1 MDGDL
6 VVVEVLPQHLWQCK
20 SSAISHSTTDQGA
33 GNEVAEGTGSNNNNR
48 MMSGRV
54 VGVLQRNTRDF
65 VVALQENK
73 SDRNRSE
80 KVGMRYFL
88 FSHMNF
94 VCSHEVHEM
103 VPILNQNRYYSY
115 VRKIHDG

>member
-20 SSAISHSTTDQGA
+20 SSAISHSTTDQGV
-33 GNEVAEGTGSNNNNR
+33 GNEMVEGTGTNNNNR

-80 KVGMRYFL
+80 KVGM
-88 FSHMNF
+88 
-94 VCSHEVHEM
+94 
-103 VPILNQNRYYSY
+103 SY
-115 VRKIHDG
+115 LRSLHSFFGRTV